1 MSVCPKHHAK
11 LKDKR
16 QNEKKDQT
24 TSKLLSIVWSSIAL
38 QEHLTLLALKELLYA
53 WECLLSFKKQK
64 QNPITNGRL
73 LFQIIT
79 IPMSAAENL
88 KNTAKQRKNKT
99 YITTSPVITSVST
112 LEYILSDTFLSINT
126 HGNFLYKNGTKL
138 YRLFHNV
145 YIHITNSIRYY

>member
-1 MSVCPKHHAK
+1 
-11 LKDKR
+11 
-16 QNEKKDQT
+16 
-24 TSKLLSIVWSSIAL
+24 
-38 QEHLTLLALKELLYA
+38 
-53 WECLLSFKKQK
+53 
-64 QNPITNGRL
+64 
-73 LFQIIT
+73 
-79 IPMSAAENL
+79 MSAAENL

-145 YIHITNSIRYY
+145 YMHITNSIRYY